1 MKQIK
6 YFLKNWIVRIVSF
19 FFHREKLLH
28 TQLSLVCC
36 LSFNQMWFS
45 VYLVLIFHNNYVH
58 VGFVNICICTAFYL
72 FHSFY
77 KTTILFFCLEI
88 LASAKVKFIWQSK
101 SFNIQLTLSFII
113 GLWMKRT
120 LENSFSFLMDKILLV
135 YIYRCIFR
143 SLLVLIIQVT
153 SGIKH
158 SNIRRILGEKKSFP
172 SLFLTKPF
180 LV

>member
-1 MKQIK
+1 MNVLDPTDFYEIGIKHYFSLLLVKQIK

-113 GLWMKRT
+113 VT
-120 LENSFSFLMDKILLV
+120 LDEKN
-135 YIYRCIFR
+135 
-143 SLLVLIIQVT
+143 
-153 SGIKH
+153 
-158 SNIRRILGEKKSFP
+158 LGK
-172 SLFLTKPF
+172 
-180 LV
+180 